1 MVPEGWEIKALKDI
15 LSGSIRNGFSPI
27 ASDKET
33 GSWVLVLSVMKGSML
48 LK

>member
-1 MVPEGWEIKALKDI
+1 MVPEGWKIKSLKDI

-27 ASDKET
+27 SSDKET
-33 GSWVLVLSVMKGSML
+33 GFWALVLLVMKGSML